1 MNWLV
6 KFFLICIWLSQPL
19 AFAQETPSDSP
30 PSPPQQE
37 QTQESDK
44 DTDFFDA
51 VDAPVTYKGAFIKMM
66 LTLLAL
72 LVLIVVSVWMLRR
85 ISHGRMKQMNY
96 GRAIKVIERR
106 PLSAKSVLYLVEIS
120 GKKVVI
126 AESQLDVRPITTADH
141 LSLDET

>member
-1 MNWLV
+1 MKWLA
-6 KFFLICIWLSQPL
+6 KIFLIFIWLAQPL
-19 AFAQETPSDSP
+19 ALAQETPSDSP
-30 PSPPQQE
+30 PPPQQE
-37 QTQESDK
+37 QTQQK
-44 DTDFFDA
+44 DTDFFDSI
-51 VDAPVTYKGAFIKMM
+51 DAPVTYKGTFVKMM

-72 LVLIVVSVWMLRR
+72 LVLIVISVWMLRR

-106 PLSAKSVLYLVEIS
+106 PLSAKTVLYLVEIS

-141 LSLDET
+141 LPLDET